1 MSRLPLIGIT
11 ACSRQIGL
19 HAYHISGDEYVQAVA
34 SAAQGVPVIL
44 PSLAQLVSPSDI
56 LDGLDGILFTG
67 SPSNIEPF
75 HYQGPASAPGTA
87 HDSARDAATLPLLD
101 AAVAAGVPV
110 LGICRGFQE
119 MNVALG
125 GSLHQNVHE
134 VQPFMDHRHDEE
146 ADQPL
151 DAWYAP
157 AHDVYVQAGGVLAGL
172 GLPQTIQVNSIHA
185 QGVDRLAPGLRVE
198 ALAADGLV
206 EAISVEASKAFALGV
221 QWHPEWQVSCNPHYL
236 AIFQAFGDACRQRAK
251 QRDAEAS
258 HNA

>member
-19 HAYHISGDEYVQAVA
+19 HAYHISGDEYVQAIA

-44 PSLAQLVSPSDI
+44 PSLAQLLSPSDI

-101 AAVAAGVPV
+101 AAVVAGVPV

-146 ADQPL
+146 AGQPL

-157 AHDVYVQAGGVLAGL
+157 AHDVHVQPGGVLAGL
-172 GLPQTIQVNSIHA
+172 GLPQTIRVNSIHA
-185 QGVDRLAPGLRVE
+185 QGVERLAPGLR
-198 ALAADGLV
+198 
-206 EAISVEASKAFALGV
+206 VEASKAFALGV